1 MSCRNPAAGRGRC
14 IGIGLGPRVRW
25 LPSGAVA
32 LLGLLAAGCAVPAGS
47 GANFPNPPRLSPV
60 TLPVL
65 VSANGRVITGLGPLA
80 CGHDPRLAAR
90 SYPRKVTLTWV
101 SPDTSCHAEV
111 IRSAAVSVRLPGPL
125 GDRALVQ
132 ASGSGRVRYFSQR
145 NLARVTVLPS
155 GFRFSSDLPS
165 ESFPESDQWA
175 VGDTRTYAGPSGAG
189 AQLQIAQLAV
199 TAGKGIIPLTSWPWP
214 GHARVHGRAAAL
226 LADRSGSH
234 VYSRSIT
241 WVDHGYRFVVG
252 VSVTGPRQVPLS
264 DAQLIAVANG
274 IRLRPSQDH

>member
-1 MSCRNPAAGRGRC
+1 M
-14 IGIGLGPRVRW
+14 
-25 LPSGAVA
+25 A
-32 LLGLLAAGCAVPAGS
+32 LSLLATGCGVPAGS
-47 GANFPNPPRLSPV
+47 GANFPNPPRLTPV

-65 VSANGRVITGLGPLA
+65 VSANGRVITGLGPVA
-80 CGHDPRLAAR
+80 CGHDPRLVAR

-101 SPDTSCHAEV
+101 SPDTSCNAEV
-111 IRSAAVSVRLPGPL
+111 IRSAAVSVRLPAPL
-125 GDRALVQ
+125 GNRALVQ
-132 ASGSGRVRYFSQR
+132 AFGGGPVRYFGQR
-145 NLARVTVLPS
+145 NLARVTVVPS

-175 VGDTRTYAGPSGAG
+175 VGDTRTYTGPSGTG
-189 AQLQIAQLAV
+189 AQLQIAQLAA
-199 TAGKGIIPLTSWPWP
+199 TTSRGIIPLASWPWR

-226 LADRSGSH
+226 LAERSGGL

-252 VSVTGPRQVPLS
+252 VWVTVPGQVPLS

-274 IRLRPSQDH
+274 IRLRPGQDPLMVCCALEGRPARSGGLITS